1 MQILLLICNMHFK
14 EKYAHAQHQS
24 IAFLLII
31 LLLAILYSNSNFKRA
46 LRRNK
51 LTKTANIIMME
62 QLVQQEIWYF
72 FTRITRKQ
80 WNLLTSGSPDCA
92 TKILSTELNLTLVL
106 IVTESLFKELN
117 SAKKCI
123 PGENAL
129 SLIEDSLLLN
139 LSGALGLP
147 VNNRSLRIL
156 TRMIQQ
162 IAQENAVL
170 FLKQI
175 KRSDINLEITSPTK
189 LKQIVN
195 QVIKVFIEIGPET
208 PLLPKKH
215 NREDVTK
222 WDMASFTNVSAEDEL
237 KTSIQHEHLELLSG
251 ITSLLVDVSDYSF
264 KIRSE
269 SYLELQS
276 IADRPST
283 LRYFYSKWFL
293 KVWICRM
300 LQRLKKKYPQDT
312 KAVKMEIIDS
322 IIEGLISAFVDVEN
336 QETGNVN
343 SLLIKFAKFPC
354 DNVLELT
361 EKLRDLVFQHALT
374 KQSRESAWKKEF
386 QRKWSDPNPESGIGI
401 DTWRNACVC
410 IVILNWFH
418 NSQADEMVPQIRDV
432 VLCRLQTSAPEH
444 ESANSVSSECDEAAD
459 WQDFSEVYVK
469 LFVEK
474 AVFHIYSDA
483 KVMERNRD
491 KVIDSLFAKIWPKIK
506 HEKIYIT
513 DKTFRSFD
521 GAIHRGLCRRNTI
534 VETMHFMNTLDPVVV
549 DFLISFIRKRLM
561 TPPEEQHPVGRI
573 FSTLGHQLSTLF
585 TSTSF
590 LHWQWS
596 NMCLILQCPPP
607 SRDFS

>member
-1 MQILLLICNMHFK
+1 
-14 EKYAHAQHQS
+14 
-24 IAFLLII
+24 
-31 LLLAILYSNSNFKRA
+31 
-46 LRRNK
+46 
-51 LTKTANIIMME
+51 MME
-62 QLVQQEIWYF
+62 HLVQQEIQYF
-72 FTRITRKQ
+72 LTRITRKQ

-123 PGENAL
+123 HGENAL
-129 SLIEDSLLLN
+129 SHIEDSLLVN

-162 IAQENAVL
+162 IAQENALL
-170 FLKQI
+170 FLKRI
-175 KRSDINLEITSPTK
+175 NHSDINLEITSPTK
-189 LKQIVN
+189 VKQIIN

-208 PLLPKKH
+208 PQLLKRHKI
-215 NREDVTK
+215 RENVTK
-222 WDMASFTNVSAEDEL
+222 WDLASFTNVSSEDKL
-237 KTSIQHEHLELLSG
+237 KTSIQHEHLELLSD

-276 IADRPST
+276 IADGPSA

-293 KVWICRM
+293 KVWICCM

-312 KAVKMEIIDS
+312 KAVKMEIVDS
-322 IIEGLISAFVDVEN
+322 IIEGLVSAFVDFEN

-343 SLLIKFAKFPC
+343 SLLMKFIKFPC

-361 EKLRDLVFQHALT
+361 ETLRDLVFQHALT
-374 KQSRESAWKKEF
+374 KQSRESAWEKEF

-418 NSQADEMVPQIRDV
+418 NSQAEETVSQIRDV
-432 VLCRLQTSAPEH
+432 VQRELQTSAPEH
-444 ESANSVSSECDEAAD
+444 ESANPVSSECDEAAD
-459 WQDFSEVYVK
+459 WRDFSKVYVR

-483 KVMERNRD
+483 KVMARNRD
-491 KVIDSLFAKIWPKIK
+491 KVIDGLFAKIWPKVK
-506 HEKIYIT
+506 HEKIYVT
-513 DKTFRSFD
+513 DRTFRSFD
-521 GAIHRGLCRRNTI
+521 RAIHRGLCRRNTI
-534 VETMHFMNTLDPVVV
+534 VETLHFMNTLDPVVV
-549 DFLISFIRKRLM
+549 DFLISFIRQRLM
-561 TPPEEQHPVGRI
+561 TPPKEQHPVERI

-590 LHWQWS
+590 FHRQ
-596 NMCLILQCPPP
+596 
-607 SRDFS
+607 

>member
-1 MQILLLICNMHFK
+1 MLEHLL
-14 EKYAHAQHQS
+14 
-24 IAFLLII
+24 
-31 LLLAILYSNSNFKRA
+31 
-46 LRRNK
+46 
-51 LTKTANIIMME
+51 
-62 QLVQQEIWYF
+62 QQEISNF
-72 FTRITRKQ
+72 FTRITTKQ

-106 IVTESLFKELN
+106 IVTESLFKKLN
-117 SAKKCI
+117 SAKECI

-129 SLIEDSLLLN
+129 SFIEDSLLLN

-147 VNNRSLRIL
+147 VNNRSLRML

-162 IAQENAVL
+162 IAQENALL
-170 FLKQI
+170 FLKRI

-189 LKQIVN
+189 LNQIVN

-208 PLLPKKH
+208 LLLKRHK
-215 NREDVTK
+215 NRDAIK
-222 WDMASFTNVSAEDEL
+222 WDLASFTNISSEDEL
-237 KTSIQHEHLELLSG
+237 KTSIQHEHLELLSD

-276 IADRPST
+276 IYDGPSA

-312 KAVKMEIIDS
+312 KAVKMEIVDS

-343 SLLIKFAKFPC
+343 SFLMKFTKFPC

-361 EKLRDLVFQHALT
+361 EKLRDLVFQHVLT
-374 KQSRESAWKKEF
+374 KQSRESAWEKEF

-418 NSQADEMVPQIRDV
+418 NSQAEEMVLQIRDV
-432 VLCRLQTSAPEH
+432 GQCELQTSAPEQ
-444 ESANSVSSECDEAAD
+444 ESANPTGSECDEAAD
-459 WQDFSEVYVK
+459 WQDFSKVYVR

-483 KVMERNRD
+483 KVMPRNRD
-491 KVIDSLFAKIWPKIK
+491 RVIDALFAKIWPIVKS
-506 HEKIYIT
+506 EKIYVT
-513 DKTFRSFD
+513 DRTFRSFD
-521 GAIHRGLCRRNTI
+521 RAIHRGLCRRNTI
-534 VETMHFMNTLDPVVV
+534 IETLHFINTLDPVVV

-561 TPPEEQHPVGRI
+561 TPPEEQHPVERI
-573 FSTLGHQLSTLF
+573 FSSLGHQFSTLF

-590 LHWQWS
+590 FQKQWS
-596 NMCLILQCPPP
+596 NMCIFIQCPPP
-607 SRDFS
+607 SRDFA

>member
-1 MQILLLICNMHFK
+1 
-14 EKYAHAQHQS
+14 
-24 IAFLLII
+24 
-31 LLLAILYSNSNFKRA
+31 
-46 LRRNK
+46 
-51 LTKTANIIMME
+51 MME
-62 QLVQQEIWYF
+62 HLIQQEIRYF

-80 WNLLTSGSPDCA
+80 WNLLRSGSPDCA

-117 SAKKCI
+117 SAKECI

-139 LSGALGLP
+139 VSGALGLP

-162 IAQENAVL
+162 IAQENALL
-170 FLKQI
+170 FLKRI
-175 KRSDINLEITSPTK
+175 KRCDINLEITSPTK
-189 LKQIVN
+189 LNQIVN
-195 QVIKVFIEIGPET
+195 QVIKVFIEIGQET
-208 PLLPKKH
+208 PLLNK

-222 WDMASFTNVSAEDEL
+222 WDLASFTNVSSEDEL
-237 KTSIQHEHLELLSG
+237 KTSIQHEHLELLND

-269 SYLELQS
+269 SYLELRS
-276 IADRPST
+276 IADGPSA
-283 LRYFYSKWFL
+283 LRYFHSKWFL
-293 KVWICRM
+293 KVWICCM

-312 KAVKMEIIDS
+312 KAVKMEIVDS

-343 SLLIKFAKFPC
+343 SLLMKFTKFPC

-361 EKLRDLVFQHALT
+361 ENLRDLVFQHALT
-374 KQSRESAWKKEF
+374 KQSRESAWEKEF

-418 NSQADEMVPQIRDV
+418 TSLAEEIVPQIRDV
-432 VLCRLQTSAPEH
+432 VQSQLQTSAPEH
-444 ESANSVSSECDEAAD
+444 ESASPVNSECDEAAD
-459 WQDFSEVYVK
+459 WQDFSKVYVR
-469 LFVEK
+469 LFLEK

-483 KVMERNRD
+483 KVMARNRD
-491 KVIDSLFAKIWPKIK
+491 KVIDGLFAKIWPKVK
-506 HEKIYIT
+506 CEKIYVT
-513 DKTFRSFD
+513 DRTFRSFD
-521 GAIHRGLCRRNTI
+521 RAIHRGLCRRNTI
-534 VETMHFMNTLDPVVV
+534 VETLHFMNTLDPVVV
-549 DFLISFIRKRLM
+549 DFMISFIRKRLM
-561 TPPEEQHPVGRI
+561 TPPEEQHPVERI

-585 TSTSF
+585 TPTSF
-590 LHWQWS
+590 FHRQ
-596 NMCLILQCPPP
+596 
-607 SRDFS
+607 

>member
-1 MQILLLICNMHFK
+1 
-14 EKYAHAQHQS
+14 
-24 IAFLLII
+24 
-31 LLLAILYSNSNFKRA
+31 
-46 LRRNK
+46 
-51 LTKTANIIMME
+51 MME
-62 QLVQQEIWYF
+62 HLVEQEIRYL
-72 FTRITRKQ
+72 FTRITTKQ

-92 TKILSTELNLTLVL
+92 TKILCTELTLTLVL

-162 IAQENAVL
+162 IAQENAL
-170 FLKQI
+170 FFLKRI
-175 KRSDINLEITSPTK
+175 NHSDINLEITSPTK

-195 QVIKVFIEIGPET
+195 QVIKVFIEVGPET
-208 PLLPKKH
+208 PLLLKRHK

-222 WDMASFTNVSAEDEL
+222 WDLASFTNVSSEDEL
-237 KTSIQHEHLELLSG
+237 KTSIQHEHLELLSD

-276 IADRPST
+276 IADGPSAF
-283 LRYFYSKWFL
+283 RYFYSKWFL

-312 KAVKMEIIDS
+312 KAVKMEIVDS

-343 SLLIKFAKFPC
+343 SLLMKFTKFPC

-361 EKLRDLVFQHALT
+361 ETLRDLVFQHVLT
-374 KQSRESAWKKEF
+374 KQSQESAWEKQF
-386 QRKWSDPNPESGIGI
+386 QRKWSDPDPESGIGI
-401 DTWRNACVC
+401 DTWRDACVC

-418 NSQADEMVPQIRDV
+418 NSQAEEMVPQIRDV
-432 VLCRLQTSAPEH
+432 VQRQLQTSAPEH
-444 ESANSVSSECDEAAD
+444 ESANPVSSECDEAAD
-459 WQDFSEVYVK
+459 WQDFSKVYVRF
-469 LFVEK
+469 FVEK
-474 AVFHIYSDA
+474 AVFHIYCDA
-483 KVMERNRD
+483 KVMARNRD
-491 KVIDSLFAKIWPKIK
+491 KVIDGLFAKIWPKVK
-506 HEKIYIT
+506 HEKIYVT
-513 DKTFRSFD
+513 DRTFRSFD
-521 GAIHRGLCRRNTI
+521 RAIHRGLCRRNTI
-534 VETMHFMNTLDPVVV
+534 IETLYFMNTLDPVVV

-561 TPPEEQHPVGRI
+561 TPPEEQHPLKRI

-590 LHWQWS
+590 FHKQWS
-596 NMCLILQCPPP
+596 NMCSFLQCPF
-607 SRDFS
+607 RDFA

>member
-1 MQILLLICNMHFK
+1 
-14 EKYAHAQHQS
+14 
-24 IAFLLII
+24 
-31 LLLAILYSNSNFKRA
+31 
-46 LRRNK
+46 
-51 LTKTANIIMME
+51 MME
-62 QLVQQEIWYF
+62 HLVQQEIRYF
-72 FTRITRKQ
+72 FTRITRKH

-92 TKILSTELNLTLVL
+92 TKILCTELNLTLVL
-106 IVTESLFKELN
+106 IVTESVFKELN

-123 PGENAL
+123 PGQNVW
-129 SLIEDSLLLN
+129 SLLEDSLLLN

-162 IAQENAVL
+162 IAQENALL
-170 FLKQI
+170 FLKRI
-175 KRSDINLEITSPTK
+175 NHSDINLEIVSPTK

-208 PLLPKKH
+208 PLLLKRH
-215 NREDVTK
+215 NNRENITK
-222 WDMASFTNVSAEDEL
+222 WDLASFTNVSSEDEL
-237 KTSIQHEHLELLSG
+237 TTSIQHEHRELLSD

-269 SYLELQS
+269 SYLELRS
-276 IADRPST
+276 IADGPST
-283 LRYFYSKWFL
+283 LCYFYSKWFL

-312 KAVKMEIIDS
+312 KAVEMEIVDS

-343 SLLIKFAKFPC
+343 SLLMKFTKFPC

-361 EKLRDLVFQHALT
+361 ETLRDLIFQHALT
-374 KQSRESAWKKEF
+374 RQSRESAWEKEL

-418 NSQADEMVPQIRDV
+418 NSQAEEMVPQIRDV
-432 VLCRLQTSAPEH
+432 VQRELQTSTPEH
-444 ESANSVSSECDEAAD
+444 ESANPVSSECDEAAD
-459 WQDFSEVYVK
+459 WQDFSKVYVR

-483 KVMERNRD
+483 KVMARNRD
-491 KVIDSLFAKIWPKIK
+491 KVINGLFAKIWPKVK
-506 HEKIYIT
+506 REKIYVT
-513 DKTFRSFD
+513 DRTFQSFD
-521 GAIHRGLCRRNTI
+521 RAIHRGLCRRNMI
-534 VETMHFMNTLDPVVV
+534 VETLHFMNTLDPVVV

-561 TPPEEQHPVGRI
+561 TPPEEQHPVERI
-573 FSTLGHQLSTLF
+573 FSTLRHQLSTLF

-590 LHWQWS
+590 YNRQWS
-596 NMCLILQCPPP
+596 NMCLFLQCPPP
-607 SRDFS
+607 SRDFA